1 MLIICYSRCITLFY
15 RWSPKSG
22 RGTHNLSPQILFIPA
37 STKLVFKKDLKHQ
50 LDLPG
55 KKKCL
60 HLSRTFIHWREIIIG
75 SHVPTPQGKLC
86 GVYGLPDG
94 QQAVLNGATKKRS
107 FSKLSGLDAW
117 GRTPGAGGLGSSKDP
132 SSLHLRVV
140 YTHWCLV
147 LKVRPCELINSPP
160 AA

>member
-55 KKKCL
+55 KKKMPSL
-60 HLSRTFIHWREIIIG
+60 IKNFYSLEGNNHWVSCANTPRKTLWGVRSSGWTAG
-75 SHVPTPQGKLC
+75 SPEWRHQKKEFLQVVWPGRL
-86 GVYGLPDG
+86 G
-94 QQAVLNGATKKRS
+94 QDTWGRW
-107 FSKLSGLDAW
+107 SGLFK
-117 GRTPGAGGLGSSKDP
+117 GPQFSTSEGCL
-132 SSLHLRVV
+132 
-140 YTHWCLV
+140 YTLV
-147 LKVRPCELINSPP
+147 FS
-160 AA
+160 AQ